1 MEKPPV
7 GRTRE
12 ETFGMRPR
20 YLQYN
25 LWSPSADPM
34 VTAAEWT
41 LSARPLPQPLQ
52 SEYENLAAVQ
62 TIKDYP
68 DLFGIVTPV
77 KVDCLQSLLETHP
90 NRVFV
95 DSVLEGLRGDFWPW
109 VSTTKEGYPL
119 MLDESKVVYLSP
131 EKEELLVKQ
140 LEHDRA

>member
-1 MEKPPV
+1 
-7 GRTRE
+7 
-12 ETFGMRPR
+12 
-20 YLQYN
+20 
-25 LWSPSADPM
+25 M